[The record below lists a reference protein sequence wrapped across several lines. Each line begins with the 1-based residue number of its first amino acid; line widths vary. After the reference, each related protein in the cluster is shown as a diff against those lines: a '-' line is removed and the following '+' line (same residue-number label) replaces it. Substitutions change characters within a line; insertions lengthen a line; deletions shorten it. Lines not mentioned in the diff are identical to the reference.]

1 MFTLIIIRVGLN
13 ETTSE
18 FSRGGDPTIGA
29 ESRIGAPPV
38 HAIHASQYQQY
49 PMRPLA
55 INVSVSR
62 THDRAS
68 FEAYDGKDAVRT
80 KKDPDLES
88 GDDTIRD
95 SP

>member
-18 FSRGGDPTIGA
+18 HSKGHAMDSRMTAGGPA
-29 ESRIGAPPV
+29 LP
-38 HAIHASQYQQY
+38 ASGQGY

-68 FEAYDGKDAVRT
+68 FEGYDRKEATVVKDS
-80 KKDPDLES
+80 DIES
-88 GDDTIRD
+88 GHGS